1 MDTWLE
7 TQAGQSSLVPIDFDG
22 DTIYGL
28 LVDATGTAESDATK
42 QGHHFR
48 SDITHE
54 ATGTGYSTGGAA
66 LASLSLA
73 MSAHVETFNAAT
85 LSWAASTITA
95 SGLYLYK
102 VVGSAGT
109 DILIGYWDF
118 GGSVASSSGTFQVAW
133 NASGIL
139 AWAHA

>member
-1 MDTWLE
+1 M
-7 TQAGQSSLVPIDFDG
+7 
-22 DTIYGL
+22 
-28 LVDATGTAESDATK
+28 
-42 QGHHFR
+42 
-48 SDITHE
+48 
-54 ATGTGYSTGGAA
+54 
-66 LASLSLA
+66 AS
-73 MSAHVETFNAAT
+73 HVETFTAAT

-102 VVGSAGT
+102 VVGSSAT
-109 DILIGYWDF
+109 DVLIGYWDF